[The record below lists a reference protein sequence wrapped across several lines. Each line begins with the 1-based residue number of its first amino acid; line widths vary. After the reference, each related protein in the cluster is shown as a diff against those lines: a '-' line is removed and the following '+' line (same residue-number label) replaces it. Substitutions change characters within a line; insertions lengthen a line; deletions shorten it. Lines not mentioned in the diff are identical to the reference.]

1 MNVFSILFYLIQKF
15 SAVLQASQITMIIDC
30 VTYESKFVFNLGEAF
45 SCCLELKVKFASLVF
60 HGQIHALCLM
70 KRKDE
75 YMQFSAFS
83 KEYV

>member
-1 MNVFSILFYLIQKF
+1 MYFPYFFYLIQKF

-30 VTYESKFVFNLGEAF
+30 VTYESKIVFDLEEAF
-45 SCCLELKVKFASLVF
+45 SCCLELKVKFASVF
-60 HGQIHALCLM
+60 HGQIHALFVSNE
-70 KRKDE
+70 KKDE

>member
-1 MNVFSILFYLIQKF
+1 MYFPYFFYLIQKF

-60 HGQIHALCLM
+60 HGQIHAFCLM

>member
-1 MNVFSILFYLIQKF
+1 
-15 SAVLQASQITMIIDC
+15 MIIDC

-45 SCCLELKVKFASLVF
+45 SCCLELKVKFASV